1 MAGKV
6 HIFARGVLSSVSA
19 MHHIAVT
26 NCGQSII
33 TRNIVEM
40 KTRSGSIKSTSKC
53 EHYFHSRVCHR
64 HW

>member
-1 MAGKV
+1 MLAKV
-6 HIFARGVLSSVSA
+6 HIFAPGVLSFVSA
-19 MHHIAVT
+19 LHHIAIN

-40 KTRSGSIKSTSKC
+40 KTRSGSIKSTSIC